1 MGLGMELR
9 IIAAASLV
17 ALAAQGC
24 YRPMYSSPYGGYP
37 SQGYPVGSGYPGSFQ
52 TPAGQPYVPSTM
64 PPTGAPMGGG
74 SIPTYGTPY
83 NPGAGG
89 PSANSSVVVPNPRDA
104 AQFQPPETS
113 GGRELGFN
121 PGANDF
127 LRTAGTAP
135 RAAEP
140 NPFAANNAA
149 PIAAQPTFADP
160 SPTPA
165 TVTSDNFTGG
175 NSPTRLQ

>member
-1 MGLGMELR
+1 MELR

-17 ALAAQGC
+17 AIAAQGC
-24 YRPMYSSPYGGYP
+24 YRPMYSSPYGYP
-37 SQGYPVGSGYPGSFQ
+37 SQGYPVGNGYPGSIQ
-52 TPAGQPYVPSTM
+52 TTVPGQQYVPSTTM
-64 PPTGAPMGGG
+64 PPGSMPMNGGG
-74 SIPTYGTPY
+74 MPTYSPSST
-83 NPGAGG
+83 G
-89 PSANSSVVVPNPRDA
+89 PSANSSVVVPSPRDA
-104 AQFQPPETS
+104 AQFVPPDTT

-135 RAAEP
+135 MTAEP

-160 SPTPA
+160 TPRPA
-165 TVTSDNFTGG
+165 TVTSDNFQGG
-175 NSPTRLQ
+175 NSPTTFN